1 MKVHT
6 ITLARLIGA
15 VADRLASDPG
25 VPTANRSAYRDTVVS
40 VFSAQLTAMFGGEEL
55 RFYVPKTATDLRK
68 ARDDRIYVAV
78 AAGEPPS
85 AIASRERVSERHV
98 RRVRGRIGAY

>member
-40 VFSAQLTAMFGGEEL
+40 VFSAQLTAMFGGEEIRL
-55 RFYVPKTATDLRK
+55 YVPKTATDLRR
-68 ARDDRIYVAV
+68 ARDERISVAV
-78 AAGEPPS
+78 AAGETP
-85 AIASRERVSERHV
+85 ATVASRERVSERHV
-98 RRVRGRIGAY
+98 RRVRGRIGSF